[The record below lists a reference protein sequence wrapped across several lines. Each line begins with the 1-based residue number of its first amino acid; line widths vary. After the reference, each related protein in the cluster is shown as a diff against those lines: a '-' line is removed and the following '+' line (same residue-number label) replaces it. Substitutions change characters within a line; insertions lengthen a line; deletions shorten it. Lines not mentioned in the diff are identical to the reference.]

1 MATAEPFGAPGLA
14 PTWSASAKDVVT
26 TGLGPSRLWAT
37 VGLGIVNEVYWP
49 TTGQPQIRDLGFIV
63 ADDHEWFEVKRVNSY
78 RVSTPKPYL
87 PLARIV
93 HEGER
98 YTLTLEFLPDP
109 LRDVLLISFELSGA
123 GHRLYPLLAP
133 HLGAT
138 GWDNTAWVEDGAL
151 FAQGAAGNGLCLM
164 AEPGFTRASAGYV
177 GASDGWQDFNT
188 NGRLTW
194 EFERATNG
202 NVALIGELDE
212 QSGVLALG
220 LGESPTG
227 AQTLATSALVEGE
240 AAVRKRFTGGWDR
253 WHKRIHVPATP
264 HKELKRQAWLSAVV
278 LKAHQDRT
286 YPGATVASLSIPWG
300 NSHNDAGGYHLVWA
314 RDTVET
320 GLSLLALS
328 DLEGATEMLSYL
340 VATQSPDGHWSQNF
354 FPDGR
359 PYWTGIQLDEVG
371 FPIVFARRA
380 LELGLTERPS
390 IAPMVRNA
398 ASYLVRNGPIS
409 PQDRWEENPGASPF
423 TLAVEV
429 AALVAA
435 AEWLDGAERT
445 YALELADCWNQRIE
459 EWTYVEDTDVAHAHG
474 VRGYYVRIGPPPTE
488 GGVRGQVQVQN
499 RDGETVAASALV
511 GLDFLYLARLG
522 LREASDARL
531 TDTLEVVDALLR
543 VETPNGAVYHRYP
556 DDGYGEHA
564 DGSPFDGQGIGRGWP
579 LLAGERGHGDLLLG
593 KDPAPY
599 LNTMTRT
606 TGPGGLIP
614 EQVWDSDPI
623 PERFL
628 YPGKPSG
635 SAMPLVW
642 ARAEFLQLLVAAA
655 TGRPVELL
663 DVVKARYGGERP
675 RAATRFSRD
684 AVPFAE
690 LDRGRALVIEDTTP
704 FSLDYSLDDGGTWIS
719 RDSALL
725 GLGMHGVRFA
735 AADLADCKTLRFRL
749 RDAAE
754 QTIAMTQ
761 PAGVVTSRAC

>member
-1 MATAEPFGAPGLA
+1 VASAEPFGAPGIA
-14 PTWSASAKDVVT
+14 PTWSSSAKDLVT
-26 TGLGPSRLWAT
+26 TALGPSRLWVT
-37 VGLGIVNEVYWP
+37 IGLGIVNEVYWP
-49 TTGQPQIRDLGFIV
+49 TTGEPQIRDLGFIV
-63 ADDHEWFEVKRVNSY
+63 ADDDEWFEVKRVNRY
-78 RVSTPKPYL
+78 RVTTTEPYL

-93 HEGER
+93 HQGER
-98 YTLTLEFLPDP
+98 YALTLEFLPDP
-109 LRDVLLISFELSGA
+109 LRDVLLISFELAGA
-123 GHRLYPLLAP
+123 GFRLYPLLAP

-138 GWDNTAWVEDGAL
+138 GWDNTAWVDDGAL
-151 FAQGAAGNGLCLM
+151 LAQGSDGAGLCLI
-164 AEPGFTRASAGYV
+164 AEQRFTRASAGYV
-177 GASDGWQDFNT
+177 GASDGWQDFNA

-194 EFERATNG
+194 EFSRAPNG
-202 NVALIGELDE
+202 NVALIGELAD
-212 QSGVLALG
+212 QGGVLALG

-227 AQTLATSALVEGE
+227 ARTLATASLVEGAPTARE
-240 AAVRKRFTGGWDR
+240 RFTSGWDR
-253 WHKRIHVPATP
+253 WHKRIQLPVTAHP
-264 HKELKRQAWLSAVV
+264 ELEREAWLSAVV

-300 NSHNDAGGYHLVWA
+300 NSHNDPGGYHLVWA

-354 FPDGR
+354 FPDGS

-380 LELGLTERPS
+380 LELGLPERPS

-398 ASYLVRNGPIS
+398 ASYLARNGPIS

-435 AEWLDGAERT
+435 GQWLDGAERT
-445 YALELADCWNQRIE
+445 YALELADCWNERIE
-459 EWTYVEDTDVAHAHG
+459 EWTYIEGTDLAQEHG
-474 VRGYYVRIGPPPTE
+474 VSGYYVRIAPPPTE
-488 GGVRGQVQVQN
+488 GGLRGCVQVRN
-499 RDGETVAASALV
+499 REGETVAASALV

-522 LREASDARL
+522 LREPSDPKL
-531 TDTLEVVDALLR
+531 TDTLKVVDALLR

-564 DGSPFDGQGIGRGWP
+564 DGSPFDGHGIGRGWP
-579 LLAGERGHGDLLLG
+579 LLTGERGHGELLRG
-593 KDPAPY
+593 NDPHPY
-599 LNTMTRT
+599 LNAIAQM

-642 ARAEFLQLLVAAA
+642 AHAEFLKLLTA
-655 TGRPVELL
+655 TATRRPIELL
-663 DVVKARYGGERP
+663 EVVNERYGAERP
-675 RAATRFSRD
+675 RAATRFWRD
-684 AVPFAE
+684 SVPFTQ
-690 LDRGRALVIEDTTP
+690 LDRGRALAIEGTTP
-704 FSLDYSLDDGGTWIS
+704 FSLDYSVDDGSTWAG
-719 RDSALL
+719 RDSATL

-735 AADLADCKTLRFRL
+735 AAELADHQTLRFR
-749 RDAAE
+749 RPNEAE
-754 QTIAMTQ
+754 QTIAIGQ
-761 PAGVVTSRAC
+761 PGAT

>member
-1 MATAEPFGAPGLA
+1 MASAEPFGAPGLG

-26 TGLGPSRLWAT
+26 TGLGASRLWAT

-49 TTGQPQIRDLGFIV
+49 STGEPQIRDLGFIV
-63 ADDHEWFEVKRVNSY
+63 ASDDEWFEVKRVNRY
-78 RVSTPKPYL
+78 TVTTPKPYVPL
-87 PLARIV
+87 PRVV
-93 HEGER
+93 HEGDH

-109 LRDVLLISFELSGA
+109 LRDVLLISYEFTGA
-123 GHRLYPLLAP
+123 GFRLYPLLAP

-151 FAQGAAGNGLCLM
+151 FAQGSAGDGLCLM
-164 AEPGFTRASAGYV
+164 AERGFSRASAGYV
-177 GASDGWQDFNT
+177 GASDGWLDFNT

-194 EFERATNG
+194 EFARATNG
-202 NVALIGELDE
+202 NVALIGELDD
-212 QSGVLALG
+212 QSGILTLG
-220 LGESPTG
+220 FGESPTG
-227 AQTLATSALVEGE
+227 ARTLAMSSLVEGA
-240 AAVRKRFTGGWDR
+240 AAVRKRFTDGWDR
-253 WHKRIHVPATP
+253 WHERIQLPATAYE
-264 HKELKRQAWLSAVV
+264 ELERQAWISAVT

-286 YPGATVASLSIPWG
+286 YAGATVASLSIPWG

-328 DLEGATEMLSYL
+328 DLDGAMEMLSYL

-354 FPDGR
+354 FPDGS

-371 FPIVFARRA
+371 FPIVFARKA
-380 LELGLTERPS
+380 LELGLPERPS
-390 IAPMVRNA
+390 VAPMVRSA

-435 AEWLDGAERT
+435 AEWLDGDDRS
-445 YALELADCWNQRIE
+445 YALELADCWNERIE
-459 EWTYVEDTDVAHAHG
+459 EWTYVEDTDLAHEHG
-474 VRGYYVRIGPPPTE
+474 VSGYYVRIGPPPTQE
-488 GGVRGQVQVQN
+488 GLRGRVQVQN
-499 RDGETVAASALV
+499 RGGEAVAASALV

-522 LREASDARL
+522 LREARDPRL
-531 TDTLEVVDALLR
+531 TDTLKVVDTILR
-543 VETPNGAVYHRYP
+543 IETPNGAVYHRYP

-579 LLAGERGHGDLLLG
+579 LLAGERGHGELLLG
-593 KDPAPY
+593 NDPIPY
-599 LNTMTRT
+599 LDTMTRT

-623 PERFL
+623 PQRFL
-628 YPGKPSG
+628 FPGKPSG

-642 ARAEFLQLLVAAA
+642 AHAEFLKLLAATD

-663 DVVKARYGGERP
+663 DAVKARYGGGRP
-675 RAATRFSRD
+675 NAATWFWRD
-684 AVPFAE
+684 TVPFAR
-690 LDRGRALVIEDTTP
+690 LDRERTLIIEGQAP
-704 FSLDYSLDDGGTWIS
+704 FNLECSLDDGATWTDHHS
-719 RDSALL
+719 SPL

-735 AADLADCKTLRFRL
+735 AAELAQCTSLRFR
-749 RDAAE
+749 REDGSE
-754 QTIAMTQ
+754 QTMTF
-761 PAGVVTSRAC
+761 G

>member
-1 MATAEPFGAPGLA
+1 MTTA
-14 PTWSASAKDVVT
+14 
-26 TGLGPSRLWAT
+26 LGPSRLWVT

-49 TTGQPQIRDLGFIV
+49 STGEPQIRDLGFIV
-63 ADDHEWFEVKRVNSY
+63 ADDDEWFEVKRVNRY
-78 RVSTPKPYL
+78 RVTTPKPHL
-87 PLARIV
+87 PLVQIV
-93 HEGER
+93 HQGDR
-98 YTLTLEFLPDP
+98 YTLTLAFLPDP
-109 LRDVLLISFELSGA
+109 LRDVLLISFDLAGA
-123 GHRLYPLLAP
+123 GFRLYPLLAP

-151 FAQGAAGNGLCLM
+151 FAQGGAGAGLCLM
-164 AEPGFTRASAGYV
+164 AEQGFTRASAGYV
-177 GASDGWQDFNT
+177 GASDGWQDFNA

-194 EFERATNG
+194 EFPRAANG
-202 NVALIGELDE
+202 NVALIGELGN
-212 QSGVLALG
+212 QRGVLALG
-220 LGESPTG
+220 LGESPSG
-227 AQTLATSALVEGE
+227 AKTLATSSLVEGAD
-240 AAVRKRFTGGWDR
+240 AALTRFVAGWDR
-253 WHKRIHVPATP
+253 WHERIHLPVTGHP
-264 HKELKRQAWLSAVV
+264 ELEREAWLSAVV

-445 YALELADCWNQRIE
+445 YALELADCWNERIE
-459 EWTYVEDTDVAHAHG
+459 EWTYVEGTDLAQQHSVS
-474 VRGYYVRIGPPPTE
+474 GYYVRIGPPAAQ

-606 TGPGGLIP
+606 TGPGGLMP

-642 ARAEFLQLLVAAA
+642 AHAEFLQLLVAAA

-675 RAATRFSRD
+675 RAATRFWRD

-719 RDSALL
+719 RESALL

-754 QTIAMTQ
+754 QTIAIAR
-761 PAGVVTSRAC
+761 PAGVVTSRAR

>member
-1 MATAEPFGAPGLA
+1 MASAEPFGAPGIA
-14 PTWSASAKDVVT
+14 PTWSASAKDLVT
-26 TGLGPSRLWAT
+26 TALGSSRLWAT

-49 TTGQPQIRDLGFIV
+49 TTGEPQIRDLGFIV
-63 ADDHEWFEVKRVNSY
+63 ADDGEWFEVKRVNRY
-78 RVSTPKPYL
+78 RVIMPKPYL

-93 HEGER
+93 HQGER

-109 LRDVLLISFELSGA
+109 VRDVLLISFELIGD
-123 GHRLYPLLAP
+123 GFRLYPLLAP

-138 GWDNTAWVEDGAL
+138 GWDNTAWLEGGAL
-151 FAQGAAGNGLCLM
+151 FAQGKDGDGLCLI
-164 AEPGFTRASAGYV
+164 AERGFTRASAGYV
-177 GASDGWQDFNT
+177 GASDGWQDFNA
-188 NGRLTW
+188 NGSMTW
-194 EFERATNG
+194 EFARATNG
-202 NVALIGELDE
+202 NVALMGELDD

-220 LGESPTG
+220 FGESPAG
-227 AQTLATSALVEGE
+227 ARTLATSSLVEG
-240 AAVRKRFTGGWDR
+240 AAVARKRFSSGWDR
-253 WHKRIHVPATP
+253 WHKRIRLPSTTEE
-264 HKELKRQAWLSAVV
+264 ELKGEAWLSAVV

-340 VATQSPDGHWSQNF
+340 AATQGPDGHWSQNF

-380 LELGLTERPS
+380 LELGLPETPS
-390 IAPMVRNA
+390 IAPMVKSA

-435 AEWLDGAERT
+435 AEWLDGGDRT
-445 YALELADCWNQRIE
+445 YALELADCWNERIE
-459 EWTYVEDTDVAHAHG
+459 EWTYVEDTDLAHEHS
-474 VRGYYVRIGPPPTE
+474 VSGYYVRIGPPPAE
-488 GGVRGQVQVQN
+488 GGLRGRVQVQN
-499 RDGETVAASALV
+499 REGQTVAASALV

-522 LREASDARL
+522 LREPDDPKL
-531 TDTLEVVDALLR
+531 IDTLKVVDALLR
-543 VETPNGAVYHRYP
+543 VETPSGAAYHRYP

-564 DGSPFDGQGIGRGWP
+564 DGSPFDGQGIGRAWP
-579 LLAGERGHGDLLLG
+579 LLAGERGHGELMLG
-593 KDPAPY
+593 NDPHPY
-599 LNTMTRT
+599 LSAMARM

-614 EQVWDSDPI
+614 EQVWDSEPI

-642 ARAEFLQLLVAAA
+642 AHAEFLKLLAATA
-655 TGRPVELL
+655 TGRPIELL
-663 DVVKARYGGERP
+663 EVVNTRYGAKRP
-675 RAATRFSRD
+675 RASTWFWRD
-684 AVPFAE
+684 EVPFARLE
-690 LDRGRALVIEDTTP
+690 RGRALVIEGTTA
-704 FSLDYSLDDGGTWIS
+704 FNLEYSLDDGDTWAG
-719 RDSALL
+719 RDSGPL

-735 AADLADCKTLRFRL
+735 AAELADRQALHFRRIDEAETTL
-749 RDAAE
+749 A
-754 QTIAMTQ
+754 I
-761 PAGVVTSRAC
+761 G

>member
-1 MATAEPFGAPGLA
+1 MASAEPFGAPGLG

-49 TTGQPQIRDLGFIV
+49 TTGEPQIRDLGFIV
-63 ADDHEWFEVKRVNSY
+63 ADDHEWFEVKRVNRY
-78 RVSTPKPYL
+78 TVTTPKPYL
-87 PLARIV
+87 PLPRVV

-98 YTLTLEFLPDP
+98 YTLKLEFMPDP
-109 LRDVLLISFELSGA
+109 LRDVLLISFELTGA
-123 GHRLYPLLAP
+123 GYRLYPLLAP

-151 FAQGAAGNGLCLM
+151 FAQGSAGDGLCLI
-164 AEPGFTRASAGYV
+164 AEHGFIRASAGYV
-177 GASDGWQDFNT
+177 GASDGWQDFNR
-188 NGRLTW
+188 NGCLTW
-194 EFERATNG
+194 EFARATNG
-202 NVALIGELDE
+202 NVALIGELDDPT
-212 QSGVLALG
+212 GVLALG
-220 LGESPTG
+220 FGESPTG
-227 AQTLATSALVEGE
+227 ARTLATSSLVEG
-240 AAVRKRFTGGWDR
+240 AATVRKRFTEGWDG
-253 WHKRIHVPATP
+253 WHKRIQLPAPAHT
-264 HKELKRQAWLSAVV
+264 ELERQAWGSAVV

-328 DLEGATEMLSYL
+328 DLEGAMEMLSYL

-371 FPIVFARRA
+371 FPIVFARKA
-380 LELGLTERPS
+380 VELGLPERPS
-390 IAPMVRNA
+390 VAPMVRNA
-398 ASYLVRNGPIS
+398 ASYLARNGPIS

-435 AEWLDGAERT
+435 AEWLDGDERT
-445 YALELADCWNQRIE
+445 YALELADCWNERIE
-459 EWTYVEDTDVAHAHG
+459 EWTYVEGTDLAQEHDVS
-474 VRGYYVRIGPPPTE
+474 GYYVRIGPSRAQ
-488 GGVRGQVQVQN
+488 GGLRGRVQVQN
-499 RDGETVAASALV
+499 RGGETVAASALV

-522 LREASDARL
+522 LREASDPRL
-531 TDTLEVVDALLR
+531 TDTLKVVDATLR

-564 DGSPFDGQGIGRGWP
+564 DGSPFDGQGVGRGWP
-579 LLAGERGHGDLLLG
+579 LLAGERGHGELLLG
-593 KDPAPY
+593 NDPVPY

-606 TGPGGLIP
+606 TGPGGLMP
-614 EQVWDSDPI
+614 EQVWDSAPI

-642 ARAEFLQLLVAAA
+642 AHAEFLKLLAA
-655 TGRPVELL
+655 TATGTPVEVL
-663 DVVKARYGGERP
+663 DTVKERYGGKRP
-675 RAATRFSRD
+675 HAATWFWRD
-684 AVPFAE
+684 AVPFAQ
-690 LDRGRALVIEDTTP
+690 LDRGRALVVEGAEP
-704 FSLDYSLDDGGTWIS
+704 FSLEYSLDDDSARAS
-719 RDSALL
+719 RDSAML

-735 AADLADCKTLRFRL
+735 AAELADCEALRFQRA
-749 RDAAE
+749 DQPQ
-754 QTIAMTQ
+754 QTIAI
-761 PAGVVTSRAC
+761 AATS

>member
-1 MATAEPFGAPGLA
+1 MASAEPFGAPGLG

-49 TTGQPQIRDLGFIV
+49 NTGQPQIRDLGFIV
-63 ADDHEWFEVKRVNSY
+63 ADDHEWFELKRVNRY

-109 LRDVLLISFELSGA
+109 LRDVLLISFELTGV
-123 GHRLYPLLAP
+123 GYRLYPLLAP

-138 GWDNTAWVEDGAL
+138 GWDNTAWVDDGAL
-151 FAQGAAGNGLCLM
+151 FAQGSAGNGLCLM

-188 NGRLTW
+188 NGRMAW
-194 EFERATNG
+194 EFARATNG

-212 QSGVLALG
+212 QRGVLALG
-220 LGESPTG
+220 FGESPTG
-227 AQTLATSALVEGE
+227 ARTLATSSLVEGA
-240 AAVRKRFTGGWDR
+240 AAVQKRFTDGWSR
-253 WHKRIHVPATP
+253 WHKRIRLPATQ
-264 HKELKRQAWLSAVV
+264 HKELKRQAWTSAVV

-314 RDTVET
+314 RDMVET

-328 DLEGATEMLSYL
+328 DVEGAAEMLSYL
-340 VATQSPDGHWSQNF
+340 IATQSPDGHWSQNF
-354 FPDGR
+354 FPDGG

-371 FPIVFARRA
+371 FPIVFARKA
-380 LELGLTERPS
+380 LELGLPETPS
-390 IAPMVRNA
+390 VAPMVRSA
-398 ASYLVRNGPIS
+398 AAYLAGNGPVS

-435 AEWLDGAERT
+435 AEWLDGDERT
-445 YALELADCWNQRIE
+445 YALELADCWNERIE
-459 EWTYVEDTDVAHAHG
+459 EWTYVEGTDLAQAHG
-474 VRGYYVRIGPPPTE
+474 VAGYYVRIAPPPAQ
-488 GGVRGQVQVQN
+488 GGLRGRVQVQN

-522 LREASDARL
+522 LREVSDPRL
-531 TDTLEVVDALLR
+531 TDTLAVVDATLR

-579 LLAGERGHGDLLLG
+579 LLAGERGHGELLLG
-593 KDPAPY
+593 KDPMPY

-614 EQVWDSDPI
+614 EQVWDTDPI

-628 YPGKPSG
+628 FPGKPSG

-642 ARAEFLQLLVAAA
+642 AHAEFLKLLAATA

-663 DVVKARYGGERP
+663 DVVKARYGGRRP
-675 RAATRFSRD
+675 RAETWFWRD

-690 LDRGRALVIEDTTP
+690 LERGLTLVVEGTEP
-704 FSLDYSLDDGGTWIS
+704 FSLEYSIDDGSTWTG
-719 RDSALL
+719 RDSAAL

-735 AADLADCKTLRFRL
+735 AGDLAHCTSLRFR
-749 RDAAE
+749 RQDGVE
-754 QTIAMTQ
+754 QTIAI
-761 PAGVVTSRAC
+761 A

>member
-1 MATAEPFGAPGLA
+1 MASAEPFGAPGLA

-37 VGLGIVNEVYWP
+37 IGLGIVNEVYWP
-49 TTGQPQIRDLGFIV
+49 TTGEPQIRDLGFIV
-63 ADDHEWFEVKRVNSY
+63 ADDQEWFEVKRVNRY
-78 RVSTPKPYL
+78 RVTTPKPYV
-87 PLARIV
+87 PLAHVV
-93 HEGER
+93 HEGDR

-123 GHRLYPLLAP
+123 GYRLYPLLAP

-138 GWDNTAWVEDGAL
+138 GWDNTAWVEGGAL
-151 FAQGAAGNGLCLM
+151 FAQGSAGDGLCLM
-164 AEPGFTRASAGYV
+164 AEQGFTRASAGYV
-177 GASDGWQDFNT
+177 GASDGWQDFNA

-194 EFERATNG
+194 EFARAMNG
-202 NVALIGELDE
+202 NVALIGELAG

-220 LGESPTG
+220 FGESPTG
-227 AQTLATSALVEGE
+227 ARTLATSALVEGA
-240 AAVRKRFTGGWDR
+240 AAVRTRFTGGWGR
-253 WHKRIHVPATP
+253 WHERIELPATA
-264 HKELKRQAWLSAVV
+264 HDELERQAWTSAVV

-320 GLSLLALS
+320 GLSLLALA
-328 DLEGATEMLSYL
+328 DLDGATEMLSYL

-371 FPIVFARRA
+371 FPIVFARKA
-380 LELGLTERPS
+380 LELGLPERPS
-390 IAPMVRNA
+390 VAPMVRSA

-435 AEWLDGAERT
+435 AEWLDGDERT
-445 YALELADCWNQRIE
+445 YALELADCWNERIE
-459 EWTYVEDTDVAHAHG
+459 EWTYVEATDLAREHG
-474 VRGYYVRIGPPPTE
+474 VDGYYVRIGPPPAQ
-488 GGVRGQVQVQN
+488 GGLRGRVQVQN

-522 LREASDARL
+522 LRTATDPKL
-531 TDTLEVVDALLR
+531 VDTLEVVDATLR

-564 DGSPFDGQGIGRGWP
+564 DGSPFDGPGIGRGWP
-579 LLAGERGHGDLLLG
+579 LLAGARGHGELLLG
-593 KDPAPY
+593 KDPVPY
-599 LNTMTRT
+599 LDTMTRT
-606 TGPGGLIP
+606 TGPGGLMP
-614 EQVWDSDPI
+614 EQVWDTDPI
-623 PERFL
+623 PARFL

-642 ARAEFLQLLVAAA
+642 AHAEFLKLLAAAA

-663 DVVKARYGGERP
+663 DVVQARYAGERP
-675 RAATRFSRD
+675 SAATWFWRD

-690 LDRGRALVIEDTTP
+690 LDRGRALVVEGTDP
-704 FSLDYSLDDGGTWIS
+704 FALEYSVDDGATWTG
-719 RDSALL
+719 RDSEML

-735 AADLADCKTLRFRL
+735 AAELAGCTTFRFR
-749 RDAAE
+749 RADGAE
-754 QTIAMTQ
+754 QTIT
-761 PAGVVTSRAC
+761 VTSSRRGDVALAP

>member
-1 MATAEPFGAPGLA
+1 MASAEPFGAPGIG

-26 TGLGPSRLWAT
+26 TALGPSRLWAT

-49 TTGQPQIRDLGFIV
+49 STGEPQIRDLGFIV
-63 ADDHEWFEVKRVNSY
+63 ADDHEWVEVKRVNHY
-78 RVSTPKPYL
+78 QVTTPKPWV
-87 PLARIV
+87 PFTRII
-93 HEGER
+93 HRGER

-109 LRDVLLISFELSGA
+109 LRDVLLISFELAGA
-123 GHRLYPLLAP
+123 GYRLYPLLAP

-138 GWDNTAWVEDGAL
+138 GWDNTAWVDEGAL
-151 FAQGAAGNGLCLM
+151 FAQGSAGNSLCLI
-164 AEPGFTRASAGYV
+164 AEHGFTRASAGYV

-194 EFERATNG
+194 EFARATNG
-202 NVALIGELDE
+202 NVALIGELND

-220 LGESPTG
+220 FAESPTG
-227 AQTLATSALVEGE
+227 ARTIATSSLVEG
-240 AAVRKRFTGGWDR
+240 AASVRERFTAGWDR
-253 WHKRIHVPATP
+253 WHERIHLPTTP
-264 HKELKRQAWLSAVV
+264 HSDLEREAWRSAVV

-354 FPDGR
+354 FPDGS
-359 PYWTGIQLDEVG
+359 PYWNGIQLDEVG
-371 FPIVFARRA
+371 FPIVFARKA

-398 ASYLVRNGPIS
+398 AAYLARNGPIS

-435 AEWLDGAERT
+435 AEWLDGTERT
-445 YALELADCWNQRIE
+445 YALELADCWNERIE
-459 EWTYVEDTDVAHAHG
+459 EWTYIEDTDVAQAHG
-474 VRGYYVRIGPPPTE
+474 VAGYYVRIGPPATE
-488 GGVRGQVQVQN
+488 GGLRGRVQVQN
-499 RDGETVAASALV
+499 RDGETVPASALV

-522 LREASDARL
+522 LREPTDPRL
-531 TDTLEVVDALLR
+531 TDTLKVVDATLR
-543 VETPNGAVYHRYP
+543 VDTPNGAVYHRYP

-564 DGSPFDGQGIGRGWP
+564 DGSPFDGHGIGRGWP
-579 LLAGERGHGDLLLG
+579 LLAGERGHGELLLE
-593 KDPAPY
+593 KDPTPY
-599 LNTMTRT
+599 LNTMART
-606 TGPGGLIP
+606 TGPGGLMP

-635 SAMPLVW
+635 SAMPLIW
-642 ARAEFLQLLVAAA
+642 AHAEYLKLLAAAA

-663 DVVKARYGGERP
+663 EVVKARYGGKRP
-675 RAATRFSRD
+675 RAATWFWRD

-690 LDRGRALVIEDTTP
+690 LDRTRTLVIEAGTP
-704 FSLDYSLDDGGTWIS
+704 FTLEYSVDDGASWAG
-719 RDSALL
+719 RDSAIL

-735 AADLADCKTLRFRL
+735 AAELANCPNLRFQRQ
-749 RDAAE
+749 DGVE
-754 QTIAMTQ
+754 QTITIGRQ
-761 PAGVVTSRAC
+761 GVPSPPAT

>member
-1 MATAEPFGAPGLA
+1 MASGEPFGAPGIG
-14 PTWSASAKDVVT
+14 PTWSPSAKDLVT
-26 TGLGPSRLWAT
+26 TALGPSRLWAT
-37 VGLGIVNEVYWP
+37 VGLGILNEVYWP
-49 TTGQPQIRDLGFIV
+49 STGEPQIRDLGFIV
-63 ADDHEWFEVKRVNSY
+63 ADDREWFEVKRVNRY
-78 RVSTPKPYL
+78 RVTTPKPYL

-98 YTLTLEFLPDP
+98 YRLTLEFIPDP
-109 LRDVLLISFELSGA
+109 LRDVLLISFDLAGA
-123 GHRLYPLLAP
+123 GFRLYPLLAP

-151 FAQGAAGNGLCLM
+151 FAQGGAGEGLCLM
-164 AEPGFTRASAGYV
+164 GEQGFTRASAGYV
-177 GASDGWQDFNT
+177 GASDGWQDFNA

-194 EFERATNG
+194 EFARAANG
-202 NVALIGELDE
+202 NVALIGELE
-212 QSGVLALG
+212 NQRGVLALG
-220 LGESPTG
+220 FAESPTG
-227 AQTLATSALVEGE
+227 AGTLATSSLVEG
-240 AAVRKRFTGGWDR
+240 ADAVRKRFAGGWDQ
-253 WHKRIHVPATP
+253 WHTRIRVPVTGHP
-264 HKELKRQAWLSAVV
+264 ELEREAWLSAVV

-359 PYWTGIQLDEVG
+359 PYWTGLQLDEVG

-380 LELGLTERPS
+380 LELGLRERPS

-398 ASYLVRNGPIS
+398 ASYLARNGPIS

-429 AALVAA
+429 SALVAA

-445 YALELADCWNQRIE
+445 YALELADCWNERIE
-459 EWTYVEDTDVAHAHG
+459 EWTYVEDTDVAREHG
-474 VRGYYVRIGPPPTE
+474 VAGYYVRIGPPPAE
-488 GGVRGQVQVQN
+488 GGLRGRVQVQN
-499 RDGETVAASALV
+499 REGETVAASALV
-511 GLDFLYLARLG
+511 GLEFLYLARLG
-522 LREASDARL
+522 LREAGDPRL
-531 TDTLEVVDALLR
+531 TDTLDVVDALLR
-543 VETPNGAVYHRYP
+543 VDTPNGAVYHRYP

-564 DGSPFDGQGIGRGWP
+564 DGSPFDGHGIGRGWP
-579 LLAGERGHGDLLLG
+579 LLAGERGHGELLLR
-593 KDPAPY
+593 KDPLPY
-599 LNTMTRT
+599 LNTMART

-614 EQVWDSDPI
+614 EQVWDADPI

-628 YPGKPSG
+628 YPGRPSG

-642 ARAEFLQLLVAAA
+642 AHAEFLKLLAAAA
-655 TGRPVELL
+655 TGRPIELL
-663 DVVKARYGGERP
+663 DVVKARYNGERP
-675 RAATRFSRD
+675 RAGTWFWRD
-684 AVPFAE
+684 AVPFTQ
-690 LDRGRALVIEDTTP
+690 LDRARTLVIEGTTP
-704 FSLDYSLDDGGTWIS
+704 FSVEYSVDEGRTWLG
-719 RDSALL
+719 RDSAML

-735 AADLADCKTLRFRL
+735 AAELADCTTFRFR
-749 RDAAE
+749 RPDGAE
-754 QTIAMTQ
+754 ETIAIDQQGT
-761 PAGVVTSRAC
+761 PP